1 MHHFQPISTFSLASA
16 LGMLYISVSGLGAG
30 LSASRRAWERVSLH
44 EPQSHKLILTNI
56 INMKKTI
63 IGLLALGGFASA
75 AITDGLQWAESFG
88 DGYSQAA
95 TFTLKNAFYVENGV
109 GVAGGSHTDSRVW
122 TTNTGGKF
130 TNAFTFSF
138 KLVDFDS
145 ANWNDALSMYSN
157 GTTNGTNNSI
167 QLQQNGSGELMVYT
181 DKFTGS
187 NVADNASNINLG
199 SVASLKGKVLTLV
212 FDATGTS
219 NTLTAYVD
227 GVANSD
233 IITFTYAEGVTA
245 STALTGFQFGAAF
258 GGSRASDSVTLDDI
272 AVWNRALSAAEVASL
287 PLTVA
292 PAVPEPTT
300 ATLSLLALAGLAAR
314 RRRK

>member
-1 MHHFQPISTFSLASA
+1 
-16 LGMLYISVSGLGAG
+16 
-30 LSASRRAWERVSLH
+30 
-44 EPQSHKLILTNI
+44 
-56 INMKKTI
+56 MKKTI
-63 IGLLALGGFASA
+63 IALLSLGGLSSA

-88 DGYSQAA
+88 DGYSKAA
-95 TFTLKNAFYVENGV
+95 TFGMNNAFHVADGV
-109 GVAGGSHTDSRVW
+109 GVAGGSYADSRVW
-122 TTNTGGKF
+122 TVNTWSTPVVGNGSAENPEFPSKALF
-130 TNAFTFSF
+130 TNAFTFSL
-138 KLVDFDS
+138 KLVDFDA
-145 ANWNDALSMYSN
+145 ANWTDALALY
-157 GTTNGTNNSI
+157 TNGITHGTSNSL
-167 QLQQNGSGELMVYT
+167 QLQKNAAGELMLYT
-181 DKFTGS
+181 ENFTGS
-187 NVADNASNINLG
+187 NVSNDASNINLG
-199 SVASLKGKVLTLV
+199 SISNLKGKTLTLV

-227 GVANSD
+227 GTANSD
-233 IITFTYAEGVTA
+233 SITFTYAEGATA

-258 GGSRASDSVTLDDI
+258 GDQRASNSVTLDNI